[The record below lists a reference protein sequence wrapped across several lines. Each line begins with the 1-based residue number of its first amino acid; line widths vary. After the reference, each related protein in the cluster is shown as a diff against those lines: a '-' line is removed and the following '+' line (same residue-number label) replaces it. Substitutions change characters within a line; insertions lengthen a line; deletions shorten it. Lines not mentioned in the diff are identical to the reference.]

1 MVSTM
6 PVSRSAEARGL
17 SRSLRRSAWGA
28 CLGALLSLC
37 WSAPVQAQSSDEQ
50 PGFVI
55 RTAYTELV
63 NGVYYLD
70 ADVGLNLSDDAVNA
84 LENGLP
90 ITVKLQIEIIKH
102 RSWWFN
108 STTYTLEQSYQISY
122 HALTRRF
129 IITNLNSG
137 DQQSYATY
145 REAVTNMGQ
154 ISDLPIID
162 AKLLDPGTRYN
173 IRMRA
178 VLDVKSF
185 PGPLQLIASLFKG
198 WDLSSDWYQ
207 WVLAS

>member
-1 MVSTM
+1 VL
-6 PVSRSAEARGL
+6 RGGAWSALPAV
-17 SRSLRRSAWGA
+17 
-28 CLGALLSLC
+28 LLSLVLLVLA
-37 WSAPVQAQSSDEQ
+37 APAHAADEQ

-55 RTAYTELV
+55 RTAYTELL

-102 RSWWFN
+102 RTWWLN
-108 STTYTLEQSYQISY
+108 STSASLEQSYQISY

-137 DQQSYATY
+137 DQQSYSTY
-145 REAVTNMGQ
+145 REAVTSMGQ
-154 ISDLPIID
+154 VSDLPIID
-162 AKLLDPGTRYN
+162 AKLLDPGAHYN

-198 WDLSSDWYQ
+198 WNLSSDWYQ
-207 WVLAS
+207 WVLVS

>member
-1 MVSTM
+1 M
-6 PVSRSAEARGL
+6 
-17 SRSLRRSAWGA
+17 
-28 CLGALLSLC
+28 LLSLSGIA
-37 WSAPVQAQSSDEQ
+37 SAQAADEQ

-108 STTYTLEQSYQISY
+108 STTATLTQSYQISY
-122 HALTRRF
+122 HALSRRF

-137 DQQSYATY
+137 EQQSYSTY
-145 REAVTNMGQ
+145 REAVTSMGQ
-154 ISDLPIID
+154 VSDLPIID
-162 AKLLDPGTRYN
+162 AKLLTPGDHYN

-178 VLDVKSF
+178 VLDVTSM

-207 WVLAS
+207 WVLVS